1 MWIYIYLGLTVLSLV
16 VEFITTEMVS
26 VWFAGG
32 GLVAMILA
40 IFGVDW
46 YVTVPVAIVVSF
58 ALMLVFRRLVIKK
71 FRKNEVK
78 TNAESVFGKEFT
90 LLTDG
95 SEDETATIKV
105 NGVIWEVKTKDEAPL
120 KKGEKVRVLS
130 LEGNKYIVE
139 EVK

>member
-139 EVK
+139 EVE